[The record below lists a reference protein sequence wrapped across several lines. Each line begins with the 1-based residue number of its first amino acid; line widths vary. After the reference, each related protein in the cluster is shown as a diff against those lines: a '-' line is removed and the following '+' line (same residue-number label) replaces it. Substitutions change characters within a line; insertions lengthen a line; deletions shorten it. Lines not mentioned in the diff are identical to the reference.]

1 MPNHTANNFTVTGPV
16 ADVKRFLKQAA
27 GTDEE
32 LSFDSLL
39 PLPIVLKDVTSPV
52 RIQTQSEIDA
62 TWAEWRKNKE
72 DKSDTGP
79 MGVNSFD
86 SDKPFGLGI
95 TQETYDTLMKKYGTS
110 NWYDWS
116 VLNWGTKWDCYN
128 VREWNIAVADTE
140 MTATIYYETAWSP
153 ATELWL
159 TVSQQYP
166 TLTFFH
172 EFADEGGGFLGH
184 ETIVNGEVTDNEE
197 IEWDS
202 DEGITLREGLGR
214 YSPEDD
220 QEQNVDEARVN
231 E

>member
-16 ADVKRFLKQAA
+16 ADVKRFLKNAT
-27 GTDEE
+27 GSDKE

-39 PLPIVLKDVTSPV
+39 PLPTVLKDVTSPV

-62 TWAEWRKNKE
+62 TWAEWNKRKDEGKLE
-72 DKSDTGP
+72 KWELEEGRP
-79 MGVNSFD
+79 MGV
-86 SDKPFGLGI
+86 GI
-95 TQETYDTLMKKYGTS
+95 TQETYDTLIKEHGVS

-116 VLNWGTKWDCYN
+116 VLNWGTKWDCYD
-128 VREWNIAVADTE
+128 VREWNIAVADDE

-172 EFADEGGGFLGH
+172 EFADEGGGFLGD
-184 ETIVNGEVTDNEE
+184 ETIHNGTVIEENEYD
-197 IEWDS
+197 WDE
-202 DEGITLREGLGR
+202 DDGITLREGLGR
-214 YSPEDD
+214 YWPED
-220 QEQNVDEARVN
+220 EEVTEVK

>member
-16 ADVKRFLKQAA
+16 ADVKRFLKNAT
-27 GTDEE
+27 GSDTE

-39 PLPIVLKDVTSPV
+39 PLPTVLKDVTSPV

-62 TWAEWRKNKE
+62 TWAEWNKRKDEGKLE
-72 DKSDTGP
+72 KWELEEGRP
-79 MGVNSFD
+79 MGV
-86 SDKPFGLGI
+86 GI
-95 TQETYDTLMKKYGTS
+95 TQETYDTLIKEHGVS

-116 VLNWGTKWDCYN
+116 VLNWGTKWDCYD
-128 VREWNIAVADTE
+128 VREWNIAVADDE

-172 EFADEGGGFLGH
+172 EFADEGGGFLGD
-184 ETIVNGEVTDNEE
+184 ETIHNGTVIEENEYD
-197 IEWDS
+197 WDE
-202 DEGITLREGLGR
+202 DDGITLREGLGR
-214 YSPEDD
+214 YWPED
-220 QEQNVDEARVN
+220 EEVTEVK

>member
-27 GTDEE
+27 GSDKE

-39 PLPIVLKDVTSPV
+39 PLPTVLKGSTAPV
-52 RIQTQSEIDA
+52 RIQTQAEIDA
-62 TWAEWRKNKE
+62 TWAEWNKRKDEGKLE
-72 DKSDTGP
+72 KWELEQGRP
-79 MGVNSFD
+79 MG
-86 SDKPFGLGI
+86 LGV
-95 TQETYDTLMKKYGTS
+95 TQETYDTLMKEHGVS

-116 VLNWGTKWDCYN
+116 VLNWGTKWDCYD
-128 VREWNIAVADTE
+128 VREWNIAVADEE

-153 ATELWL
+153 ATQLWL

-172 EFADEGGGFLGH
+172 EFADEGGGFLGD
-184 ETIVNGEVTDNEE
+184 ETIHNGTVVEENEY
-197 IEWDS
+197 EWDE
-202 DEGITLREGLGR
+202 DDGITLREGLGR
-214 YSPEDD
+214 YWPED
-220 QEQNVDEARVN
+220 EEVTEVK

>member
-27 GTDEE
+27 GSDKE

-39 PLPIVLKDVTSPV
+39 PLPTVLKGSTAPV

-62 TWAEWRKNKE
+62 TWAEWNKRKDEGKLE
-72 DKSDTGP
+72 KWELEQGRP
-79 MGVNSFD
+79 MG
-86 SDKPFGLGI
+86 LGV
-95 TQETYDTLMKKYGTS
+95 TQETYDTLMKEHGVS

-116 VLNWGTKWDCYN
+116 VLNWGTKWDCYD
-128 VREWNIAVADTE
+128 VREWNIAVADEE

-153 ATELWL
+153 ATQLWL

-172 EFADEGGGFLGH
+172 EFADEGGGFLGD
-184 ETIVNGEVTDNEE
+184 ETIHNGTVVEENEY
-197 IEWDS
+197 EWD
-202 DEGITLREGLGR
+202 DDDGITLREGLGR
-214 YSPEDD
+214 YWPED
-220 QEQNVDEARVN
+220 EEVTEVK

>member
-27 GTDEE
+27 GSDKE

-39 PLPIVLKDVTSPV
+39 PLPTVLKGSTAPV
-52 RIQTQSEIDA
+52 RIQTQAEIDA
-62 TWAEWRKNKE
+62 TWAEWNKRKDEGKLE
-72 DKSDTGP
+72 KWELEQGRP
-79 MGVNSFD
+79 MG
-86 SDKPFGLGI
+86 LGV
-95 TQETYDTLMKKYGTS
+95 TQETYDTLMKEHGVS

-116 VLNWGTKWDCYN
+116 VLNWGTKWDCYD
-128 VREWNIAVADTE
+128 VREWNIAVADEE

-153 ATELWL
+153 ATQLWL

-172 EFADEGGGFLGH
+172 EFADEGGGFLGD
-184 ETIVNGEVTDNEE
+184 ETIHNGTVIEENEYD
-197 IEWDS
+197 WD
-202 DEGITLREGLGR
+202 DDDGITLREGLGR
-214 YSPEDD
+214 YWPED
-220 QEQNVDEARVN
+220 EEVTEVK

>member
-27 GTDEE
+27 GSDKE

-39 PLPIVLKDVTSPV
+39 PLPTVLKGSTAPV
-52 RIQTQSEIDA
+52 RIQTQAEIDA
-62 TWAEWRKNKE
+62 TWAEWNKRKDEGKLE
-72 DKSDTGP
+72 KWELEQGRP
-79 MGVNSFD
+79 MG
-86 SDKPFGLGI
+86 LGV
-95 TQETYDTLMKKYGTS
+95 TQETYDTLMKEYGVS

-116 VLNWGTKWDCYN
+116 ILNWGTKWDCYD
-128 VREWNIAVADTE
+128 VREWNIAVADEE

-153 ATELWL
+153 ATQLWL

-172 EFADEGGGFLGH
+172 EFADEGGGFLGD
-184 ETIVNGEVTDNEE
+184 ETIHNGTVVEENEYD
-197 IEWDS
+197 WDE
-202 DEGITLREGLGR
+202 DDGITLREGLGR
-214 YSPEDD
+214 YWPED
-220 QEQNVDEARVN
+220 EEVTEVK

>member
-16 ADVKRFLKQAA
+16 ADVKRFLQQAA
-27 GTDEE
+27 GSDTE
-32 LSFDSLL
+32 LSFNSLI
-39 PLPIVLKDVTSPV
+39 PLPTVLKDVTSPV
-52 RIQTQSEIDA
+52 RIQTQAEIDA

-95 TQETYDTLMKKYGTS
+95 TQDTYDTLMKEHGVS

-116 VLNWGTKWDCYN
+116 VLNWGTKWDCYD
-128 VREWNIAVADTE
+128 VREWNIAVADEE

-153 ATELWL
+153 ATQLWL

-172 EFADEGGGFLGH
+172 EFADEGGGFLGD
-184 ETIVNGEVTDNEE
+184 ETIHNGTVVEENEY
-197 IEWDS
+197 EWDE
-202 DEGITLREGLGR
+202 DDGITLREGLGR
-214 YSPEDD
+214 YWPED
-220 QEQNVDEARVN
+220 EEVTEVK